1 MDYHQTLD
9 YLFNALPMF
18 QRVGASAFRKDLFN
32 TLKLCDHLG
41 NPQDRFPSVHVAG
54 TNGKG
59 SSSHAICAVLMA
71 AGYKVGLY
79 TSPHLKSFTERI
91 KINGIE
97 IDENSVVDFVSAN
110 KPVLDDLK
118 PSFFEMTVAMAFWYF
133 AKEQVDIAVVE
144 VGMGGR
150 LDSTN
155 VITPKLSLITNI
167 GWDHMQF
174 LGNTLPDIAREKAG
188 IIKNQVPVVISR
200 KQPEITAVFDAVA
213 KEQQAPIFYAEDLV
227 QLIPVAAG
235 SRQTHVVISGDVQ
248 WPLNFDLKGD
258 YQRFNLPGIV
268 FSLMLLQ
275 QQGWNI
281 SISHMQQGLS
291 QVATMTGLKGRWQVL
306 GREPLILCDT
316 GHNEDGIKEVFNQI
330 QKQRYEK
337 LWVVLGMVQD
347 KDISHV
353 LEYLP
358 TSAYFFFCEA
368 KIPRAMPAAQL
379 ETLAKNKGLVGEVVQ
394 DVNEAI
400 QTAIGRA
407 GDKDMIFIGG
417 STFVVAE
424 IDNL

>member
-1 MDYHQTLD
+1 MDYLQTLD

-18 QRVGASAFRKDLFN
+18 QRVGASAFKKDLTN
-32 TLKLCDHLG
+32 TLQLCAHLG
-41 NPQDRFPSVHVAG
+41 NPQDRFPTVHVAG

-59 SSSHAICAVLMA
+59 SSSHAISAVFMA

-79 TSPHLKSFTERI
+79 TSPHLKSFTERVR
-91 KINGIE
+91 INGEE
-97 IDENSVVDFVSAN
+97 ISQDAVVDFVSAN
-110 KPVLDDLK
+110 KAVLDELK

-133 AKEQVDIAVVE
+133 AKEQVDIAVIE

-155 VITPKLSLITNI
+155 VITPILSLITNI

-200 KQPEITAVFDAVA
+200 KQPETTAVFESVA
-213 KEQQAPIFYAEDLV
+213 NERHAPLYFAEDLV
-227 QLIPVAAG
+227 QLIPVSAG

-258 YQRFNLPGIV
+258 YQRYNLPGII
-268 FSLMLLQ
+268 FSLMQLQ

-281 SISHMQQGLS
+281 TIPHMQRGLS
-291 QVATMTGLKGRWQVL
+291 EVSKMTGLKGRWQVL
-306 GREPLILCDT
+306 GKEPLMICDT
-316 GHNEDGIKEVFNQI
+316 AHNLDGIREVVAQI
-330 QKQRYEK
+330 HKQHFEK

-347 KDISHV
+347 KDISEV
-353 LEYLP
+353 LAHLP
-358 TSAYFFFCEA
+358 VSAQYFFCQA
-368 KIPRAMPAAQL
+368 KIPRAMPAEQL
-379 ETLAKNKGLVGEVVQ
+379 ATLAHDKGLIGEVVA
-394 DVNEAI
+394 DVNDAI
-400 QTAIGRA
+400 QMALKRA
-407 GDKDMIFIGG
+407 GSKDMIFIGG

-424 IDNL
+424 INNL

>member
-1 MDYHQTLD
+1 MDYPQTLD

-18 QRVGASAFRKDLFN
+18 QRIGASAYRKDLTN
-32 TLKLCDHLG
+32 TLELCAHLG
-41 NPQDRFPSVHVAG
+41 NPQQRIQTVHVAG

-59 SSSHAICAVLMA
+59 SSSHAISAVLMA

-91 KINGIE
+91 KINGNE
-97 IDENSVVDFVSAN
+97 IAEAAVVEFVGNNKALLDEM
-110 KPVLDDLK
+110 K

-133 AKEQVDIAVVE
+133 AKEDVDIAVIE

-155 VITPKLSLITNI
+155 IITPMLSLITNI

-188 IIKNQVPVVISR
+188 IIKNQVPVVVSR
-200 KQPEITAVFDAVA
+200 KQPETTAVFDAVS
-213 KEQQAPIFYAEDLV
+213 KELDAPLYYAEDLV
-227 QLIPVAAG
+227 QLIPVSAG
-235 SRQTHVVISGDVQ
+235 SRQTHLVISGDVQ
-248 WPLNFDLKGD
+248 WPLNFDLKGE

-268 FSLMLLQ
+268 FSLMLRR

-281 SISHMQQGLS
+281 TIPHMQQGLS
-291 QVATMTGLKGRWQVL
+291 QVTTMTGLKGRWQVM
-306 GREPLILCDT
+306 GSEPLIVCDT
-316 GHNEDGIKEVFNQI
+316 GHNEDGIREVVNQI
-330 QKQRYEK
+330 QKQRFEK

-353 LEYLP
+353 LELLP
-358 TSAYFFFCEA
+358 TSASYFFCQA
-368 KIPRAMPAAQL
+368 KIPRAMPAEQL
-379 ETLAKNKGLVGEVVQ
+379 KALAESKGLFGQVVE

-400 QTAIGRA
+400 QMALGRA
-407 GDKDMIFIGG
+407 GSKDMIFIGG

>member
-1 MDYHQTLD
+1 MDYLQTLD

-18 QRVGASAFRKDLFN
+18 QRVGASAFKKDLTN
-32 TLKLCDHLG
+32 TLQLCAHLG

-91 KINGIE
+91 KINGEE
-97 IDENSVVDFVSAN
+97 ISQAAVVDFVSAN
-110 KPVLDDLK
+110 KAVLDDLK

-133 AKEQVDIAVVE
+133 GKEQVDIAVIE

-155 VITPKLSLITNI
+155 VITPILSLITNI

-200 KQPEITAVFDAVA
+200 KQPETTAVFESVA
-213 KEQQAPIFYAEDLV
+213 NEQHAPIYFAEDLV
-227 QLIPVAAG
+227 QLIPVSAG

-248 WPLNFDLKGD
+248 WPLNFDLKGE
-258 YQRFNLPGIV
+258 YQRYNLPGII
-268 FSLMLLQ
+268 FSLMQLQ

-281 SISHMQQGLS
+281 TIPHMQRGLS
-291 QVATMTGLKGRWQVL
+291 EVSTMTGLKGRWQVL
-306 GREPLILCDT
+306 GKEPLMICDT
-316 GHNEDGIKEVFNQI
+316 AHNLDGIREVVAQI
-330 QKQRYEK
+330 KKQHFEK

-347 KDISHV
+347 KDISQV
-353 LEYLP
+353 LEQLP
-358 TSAYFFFCEA
+358 ISAQYFFCQA
-368 KIPRAMPAAQL
+368 NIPRAMPAEQL
-379 ETLAKNKGLVGEVVQ
+379 ATLAQNKGLNGEVVA

-400 QTAIGRA
+400 QIALGRA
-407 GDKDMIFIGG
+407 GSKDMIFIGG

-424 IDNL
+424 INHL